1 MRLKLQLPAKAGQF
15 RISECE
21 ATRLLTL
28 SANDFQT
35 FLNWPQKE
43 LSWDA
48 QPLYYEED
56 GKRVYRGVLI
66 LGEGRADGVFA
77 YDAGEHFVYL
87 PGARAVVDS
96 ILEQAVEKIIKEG
109 TENTN
114 EGSWCYYFSEL
125 YEQMGLVIEDGNG
138 FDALLLEKL
147 EQRPEAAEVAL
158 TDECFDICYYL
169 NYCRNLSDEEIEG
182 QIPLARQSELFR
194 KSVSVF
200 CDMYDEKSDL
210 YEMLHNNLGM
220 SDDEIWEMGLN
231 MRTSCIEI
239 RGKDFAGWYITPQIK
254 SVADVAK
261 MLSGI
266 TTNMDENALGLTVIE
281 AYLGEKRRS
290 ITEKEF
296 EVRTN
301 QFFDSDG
308 VGILAKL
315 NLTDDQCVVF
325 TRTLQ
330 GGDIIMS
337 GGMISRLAG
346 LYEQAQDH
354 ATGRIDQDLFTSG
367 LYQHFGLYKMEPLDE
382 PMEQIEG
389 MTMQ

>member
-1 MRLKLQLPAKAGQF
+1 MA
-15 RISECE
+15 
-21 ATRLLTL
+21 
-28 SANDFQT
+28 
-35 FLNWPQKE
+35 
-43 LSWDA
+43 
-48 QPLYYEED
+48 
-56 GKRVYRGVLI
+56 
-66 LGEGRADGVFA
+66 EGREDGVFA
-77 YDAGEHFVYL
+77 YDAGEHFAYL
-87 PGARAVVDS
+87 PNVRVMVDS
-96 ILEQAVEKIIKEG
+96 ILEQAVERIIKEG

-114 EGSWCYYFSEL
+114 EGNWCYYFSEL
-125 YEQMGLVIEDGNG
+125 YEQMDLVVEPGNG
-138 FDALLLEKL
+138 IDTMILEKL
-147 EQRPEAAEVAL
+147 EQRPEAADVVL
-158 TDECFDICYYL
+158 TDECFDVCYYL
-169 NYCRNLSDEEIEG
+169 DYCRNLSDEEVQE
-182 QIPLARQSELFR
+182 QIPLVRQSELFH
-194 KSVSVF
+194 KAVSVF
-200 CDMYDEKSDL
+200 RDMYDEESAL

-220 SDDEIWEMGLN
+220 SDNEIWEMGLN

-354 ATGRIDQDLFTSG
+354 ATGRIDRISSQVVSISTLACTR
-367 LYQHFGLYKMEPLDE
+367 MEPLDE